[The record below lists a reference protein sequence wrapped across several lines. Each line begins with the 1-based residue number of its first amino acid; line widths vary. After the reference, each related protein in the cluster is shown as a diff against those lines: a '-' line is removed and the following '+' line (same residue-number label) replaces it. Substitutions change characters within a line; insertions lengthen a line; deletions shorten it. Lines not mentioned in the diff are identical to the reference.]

1 MMSIFMHIGVYI
13 PMYMDR
19 NWDRNWDLRVVICL
33 NYGHLFPFCLLP
45 FAS

>member
-13 PMYMDR
+13 PMYM
-19 NWDRNWDLRVVICL
+19 DRNWDLRVVICL